1 MKLELSLIAGI
12 MLGFEFVTDED
23 DVNYLVVDLLF
34 IRLLFGWQ

>member
-23 DVNYLVVDLLF
+23 DVNYLVVDFLF